1 MLRTIELLNGITHLV
16 VLHDVI
22 DHRLVDVFIVN
33 GEGEAIGAE
42 AASAPDSVEEILV
55 VSLKLPFL
63 VLLRR
68 HIVVDHELGLW
79 DVDTTRDYV
88 CRDQDVDLARAELL
102 HDLVALVIPHLAEE
116 NVALMT
122 VLLQAA
128 VDILGVVLRVHE
140 NEGLRSLASRE
151 DLLEE
156 VKLLAWSAAV
166 LELLDV
172 AQLQLLRLDFD
183 LDSLLDVLG
192 NALLHLLVLAYVLR
206 GEGS

>member
-1 MLRTIELLNGITHLV
+1 MLRTIELLNGVTHLV

-22 DHRLVDVFIVN
+22 DHRLVDVSIVN
-33 GEGEAIGAE
+33 GEGDATGAE

-79 DVDTTRDYV
+79 DVDTTRNYV
-88 CRDQDVDLARAELL
+88 CRDQDVDLAVAEPV
-102 HDLVALVIPHLAEE
+102 HDLVALFILHLAEE

-122 VLLQAA
+122 VPLQDA
-128 VDILGVVLRVHE
+128 VDMLGVVLRVHE
-140 NEGLRSLASRE
+140 NEGLRCLASRE
-151 DLLEE
+151 DLLDE
-156 VKLLAWSAAV
+156 VKLLALSAAV

-183 LDSLLDVLG
+183 LDSLLDVLR